1 MNLLTIIRL
10 QITILGGPNSS
21 RQEEMIDQM
30 KGLLEQIVKV
40 KIDTFDMF
48 DNLKSKFTVLSRI
61 KYLDYYL
68 YITIIFKQ

>member
-10 QITILGGPNSS
+10 RITILGGPNSS

-48 DNLKSKFTVLSRI
+48 DNLKSKFIV
-61 KYLDYYL
+61 
-68 YITIIFKQ
+68 